1 MQSGSICEA
10 ELAMDIL
17 VIRTHRLGDVLQ
29 LTPMLQGLREKHP
42 SGKITFFTGRDMTG
56 LLSDNPNIDEI
67 VSIPEK
73 EYRWHLKNRPESY
86 ARIYNETYDLLSEL
100 RQRRFQLIVNRQYE
114 VGGIMAGL
122 IGADEIR
129 GGSFCPGRGFVFEDE
144 VSKALFGIIRTNRK
158 ANRRNLVDWACHIAG
173 VPPGCG
179 DMAFYI
185 QETDRWEA
193 DALLMAGGVREDE
206 SPVAVQM
213 GAARSFRQWGAE
225 NYGQVIKWL
234 VNARDTKVV
243 LLGSDDEKGL
253 AEVIRRN
260 LSKENSRV
268 IDLIGKTTLKTLGG
282 ALERCQCLI
291 TGDTG
296 TMHMAAS
303 VGIPVIA
310 LFYGTAYPWETGP
323 YGTGHLVLYADEPCA
338 PCLNPGDCTSG
349 HRCRKAITPEHVCRV
364 LEIAGAMRKYPST
377 PLSWADDGVRL
388 YMTLTQPGHDQLL
401 VPIDKVN
408 SEHRESGLFFPRE
421 PGRALD
427 SGRILESAADA
438 LVQRGDNI
446 IKKFYEGNKEGFLE
460 TLPEYFDRL
469 GRVVEFAKGRQHG
482 DEMIQLLTP
491 ALNEAC
497 RAMEA
502 EDYVT
507 IIDLIQYKFKPI
519 FKSGTQEIKKNK

>member
-1 MQSGSICEA
+1 MN
-10 ELAMDIL
+10 IL
-17 VIRTHRLGDVLQ
+17 VIRMHRFGDVLQ
-29 LTPMLQGLREKHP
+29 LTPMLEGLKQKHP
-42 SGKITFFTGRDMTG
+42 GCKITFLTGRDTVD
-56 LLSDNPNIDEI
+56 LLSANPNIDQI
-67 VSIPEK
+67 VCIPEK
-73 EYRWHLKNRPESY
+73 QYRWYLKNRPERY
-86 ARIYNETYDLLSEL
+86 AQIYNEIYDLIREL
-100 RQRRFQLIVNRQYE
+100 REKNFRLIVNRQYE
-114 VGGIMAGL
+114 IGGIVAGL
-122 IGADEIR
+122 IGAEEIR
-129 GGSFCPGRGFVFEDE
+129 GGVFCPERGFIFEDE
-144 VSKALFGIIRTNRK
+144 ASKALFEIIRTNRK

-173 VPPGCG
+173 MPPGCG

-213 GAARSFRQWGAE
+213 GAARSFRQWGAG
-225 NYGQVIKWL
+225 NYGHVIKWL

-243 LLGSDDEKGL
+243 LLGSDDEKCL

-268 IDLIGKTTLKTLGG
+268 VDLIGKTTLKTLGG
-282 ALERCQCLI
+282 VLERCQYLI

-303 VGIPVIA
+303 VGTPVIA

-338 PCLNPGDCTSG
+338 PCSNPEDCAFG
-349 HRCRKAITPEHVCRV
+349 HRCRKAITPEHVYGA
-364 LEIAGAMRKYPST
+364 LEIAEAMKRYPCT
-377 PLSWADDGVRL
+377 PLSWPDDDVRL
-388 YMTLTQPGHDQLL
+388 YMTFTQPGHDQLL

-408 SEHRESGLFFPRE
+408 SEHRESGMLFSRE
-421 PGRALD
+421 PGRELD
-427 SGRILESAADA
+427 RGSILESAASA

-446 IKKFYEGNKEGFLE
+446 IKKFYEGNKESFLE

-469 GRVVEFAKGRQHG
+469 GRFVDFLKGRQSG
-482 DEMIQLLTP
+482 DNNPETIQLLAP
-491 ALNEAC
+491 GLNEAC

-502 EDYVT
+502 GDYVT
-507 IIDLIQYKFKPI
+507 IIDLIKYKFKAI
-519 FKSGTQEIKKNK
+519 LESGTQEIKKTK

>member
-1 MQSGSICEA
+1 
-10 ELAMDIL
+10 MDIL

-29 LTPMLQGLREKHP
+29 LTPMLQGLKETHP
-42 SGKITFFTGRDMTG
+42 SGKITFLTGRDMAG
-56 LLSDNPNIDEI
+56 LLSDNPNLDEI
-67 VSIPEK
+67 ISIPEK
-73 EYRWHLKNRPESY
+73 EYRWYLKNRPESY
-86 ARIYNETYDLLSEL
+86 AKIYNEHYDLLSEL

-129 GGSFCPGRGFVFEDE
+129 GGVFCPGRGFVFEDE
-144 VSKALFGIIRTNRK
+144 ASKALFDIIRTNRK

-173 VPPGCG
+173 VPPACG
-179 DMAFYI
+179 RMAFYI

-193 DALLMAGGVREDE
+193 DALLMAGGVHADE

-225 NYGQVIKWL
+225 NYGHVIKWL

-268 IDLIGKTTLKTLGG
+268 IDLIGRTTLKSLGG
-282 ALERCQCLI
+282 VLERCQYLI

-303 VGIPVIA
+303 VGTPVIA

-338 PCLNPGDCTSG
+338 PCLNPDTCNFG
-349 HRCRKAITPEHVCRV
+349 HKCRKAITPEHVYGA
-364 LEIAGAMRKYPST
+364 LEIAEAMRKYPCT
-377 PLSWADDGVRL
+377 PLSWPDNGVRL
-388 YMTLTQPGHDQLL
+388 YMAFTQPGHDQLL

-408 SEHRESGLFFPRE
+408 SEHRESGMLFSRE
-421 PGRALD
+421 PGRELD
-427 SGRILESAADA
+427 SGRILESAASA

-446 IKKFYEGNKEGFLE
+446 IKKFYEGNKESFLE

-469 GRVVEFAKGRQHG
+469 GRFVEFVKGRQSG
-482 DEMIQLLTP
+482 DNSPEMIQLLAP
-491 ALNEAC
+491 ALNEVC

-502 EDYVT
+502 GDYVT
-507 IIDLIQYKFKPI
+507 IIDLIQYKFKTI
-519 FKSGTQEIKKNK
+519 LESGTQEIKKTK

>member
-1 MQSGSICEA
+1 MN
-10 ELAMDIL
+10 IL
-17 VIRTHRLGDVLQ
+17 VIRMHRFGDVLQ
-29 LTPMLQGLREKHP
+29 LTPMLEGLKQKHP
-42 SGKITFFTGRDMTG
+42 GCKITFLTGRDTVD
-56 LLSDNPNIDEI
+56 LLSANPNIDQI
-67 VSIPEK
+67 VCIPEK
-73 EYRWHLKNRPESY
+73 QYRWYLKNRPERY
-86 ARIYNETYDLLSEL
+86 AQIYNEVYDLIREL
-100 RQRRFQLIVNRQYE
+100 REKDFRLIVNRQYE
-114 VGGIMAGL
+114 IGGILAGL
-122 IGADEIR
+122 IGAEEIR
-129 GGSFCPGRGFVFEDE
+129 GGVFCPGRGFVFEDE
-144 VSKALFGIIRTNRK
+144 ASKALFEIIRTNRK
-158 ANRRNLVDWACHIAG
+158 ANRRNLADWACHIAG

-213 GAARSFRQWGAE
+213 GAARSFRQWGVE

-282 ALERCQCLI
+282 ALERCQYLI

-303 VGIPVIA
+303 VGTPVIA

-323 YGTGHLVLYADEPCA
+323 YGTGHLILYADEPCA
-338 PCLNPGDCTSG
+338 PCLKPDTCNFG
-349 HRCRKAITPEHVCRV
+349 HKCRKAITPEHVCRV

-408 SEHRESGLFFPRE
+408 SEHRESGMLFSRE
-421 PGRALD
+421 PGRELD
-427 SGRILESAADA
+427 SGRILESAAGA

-469 GRVVEFAKGRQHG
+469 GRFVEFAKCQQS
-482 DEMIQLLTP
+482 DDNSPEMIHLLAP

-519 FKSGTQEIKKNK
+519 FKSGTQEIKKTK